1 MNKKYFVRLSEEE
14 REELRS
20 LVSMGRASARMLT
33 RARIL
38 LKADQGEGGPRWTDE
53 QIAEAFETS
62 KHTVRGVRKRFAE
75 RGSQG
80 AINRKKGKCS
90 PVRVRKLDGAAEA
103 RLIAI
108 ACGDRPAGRS
118 KWSMRL
124 LADQLVAL
132 QIVDTISHD
141 TVWRT
146 LKKMRSSR
154 T

>member
-1 MNKKYFVRLSEEE
+1 MNKKHFVRLSGEE

-20 LVSMGRASARMLT
+20 LVSLGRASARKLT

-38 LKADQGEGGPRWTDE
+38 LKADQGEGGPGWTDE
-53 QIAEAFETS
+53 QIAEALETS
-62 KHTVRGVRKRFAE
+62 RHTVRGVRQRFTE

-90 PVRVRKLDGAAEA
+90 PVRVGKLDGAAEA
-103 RLIAI
+103 RLLAI
-108 ACGDRPAGRS
+108 ACGDPPAGRS

-124 LADQLVAL
+124 LAAELVAL
-132 QIVDTISHD
+132 QLVDTISHD

-146 LKKMRSSR
+146 LKKTRSSR

>member
-1 MNKKYFVRLSEEE
+1 MNKKHFVRLSEEE
-14 REELRS
+14 REELGS
-20 LVSMGRASARMLT
+20 LVSTGRASARKLT

-38 LKADQGEGGPRWTDE
+38 LKADQGEGGPGWTDE
-53 QIAEAFETS
+53 QIAEALETS
-62 KHTVRGVRKRFAE
+62 KHTIRGVRKRFAE

-90 PVRVRKLDGAAEA
+90 PVRIRKLDGAAEA

-108 ACGDRPAGRS
+108 ACGERPAGRS

>member
-1 MNKKYFVRLSEEE
+1 VNKKYFVRLSEAE
-14 REELRS
+14 RGDLTS
-20 LVSMGRASARMLT
+20 LVSTGRASARKLT

-38 LKADQGEGGPRWTDE
+38 LKADQGEGGPGWTDE
-53 QIAEAFETS
+53 QIAEALETS
-62 KHTVRGVRKRFAE
+62 PHTVRGVRKRFTE

-108 ACGDRPAGRS
+108 ACGDLPAGRS
-118 KWSMRL
+118 TWSMRL

-132 QIVDTISHD
+132 NVVDTISHD

-146 LKKMRSSR
+146 LKKTSSSR